1 MLNLQF
7 LAQILAQIILVRPN
21 YFIPKPICLPIGL
34 MMGFPL
40 FSIVWNAH
48 SKRACSFD
56 ECFPRQFPKMDHIW
70 GLFCA
75 RMSNSPYPSLPGGGS
90 GGSTVSYA
98 HATSSSRFVFVFD
111 VFFFSMW
118 VFFHEHS
125 RITGLQGKGEGISL
139 TPQYHSPPLHRHL
152 DISRAITPESSPLHI
167 ASSRTR
173 TGNLWF
179 PSASR

>member
-111 VFFFSMW
+111 VFFFFY
-118 VFFHEHS
+118 VGFLS
-125 RITGLQGKGEGISL
+125 RTFTNHRTAGEGGGHFINSSVPL
-139 TPQYHSPPLHRHL
+139 PPASQALRH
-152 DISRAITPESSPLHI
+152 
-167 ASSRTR
+167 
-173 TGNLWF
+173 
-179 PSASR
+179 